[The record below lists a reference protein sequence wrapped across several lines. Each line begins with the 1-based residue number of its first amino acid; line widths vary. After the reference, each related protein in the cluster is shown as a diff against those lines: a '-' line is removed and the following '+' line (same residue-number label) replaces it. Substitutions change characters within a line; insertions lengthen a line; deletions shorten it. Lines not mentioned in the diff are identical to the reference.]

1 MRKELLL
8 IVFIFLAGTSFSQNF
23 EGTIKWAMKIDLKNA
38 QHQDAAKGN
47 SSGAQMDAEIKKLEA
62 QMNEPEFKK
71 QMEANPQ
78 LKSLMEENLNRLQS
92 MQGGSG
98 GGAGSFMPTGVLIKI
113 KDGNNLI
120 KMEGGMAEMLGEIL
134 YLKDKD
140 QSYSIR
146 RKNKTYSVLPK
157 ASESKEKEKEP
168 VVKVTKTSETLKII
182 GYTCSKYI
190 IQVTDHGKTINQAVW
205 TTTEIKDFDPKGL
218 SKMTSA
224 GSKEAKI
231 YLDGVEG
238 VPLKMESDNG
248 EMKMVMEVTELK
260 KTPLDASLFSIPSD
274 YKLVK
279 GMGF

>member
-1 MRKELLL
+1 MKKELL
-8 IVFIFLAGTSFSQNF
+8 FILFVFLAGTSFSQNF
-23 EGTIKWAMKIDLKNA
+23 EGTIKWAMKIDLKNV
-38 QHQDAAKGN
+38 QHQEAVKGN
-47 SSGAQMDAEIKKLEA
+47 SSSSPMDAEIKKLEA
-62 QMNEPEFKK
+62 QMNDPEFKK

-92 MQGGSG
+92 MQGSSGS
-98 GGAGSFMPTGVLIKI
+98 GAGSFMPTGVLIKI

-120 KMEGGMAEMLGEIL
+120 KMEGGMSEMMGEIL

-157 ASESKEKEKEP
+157 ASESKEKEP
-168 VVKVTKTSETLKII
+168 VVKVTKTSETVKII
-182 GYTCSKYI
+182 GYSCTKYI
-190 IQVTDHGKTINQAVW
+190 IQVTDRGKTINQAVW
-205 TTTEIKDFDPKGL
+205 TTKEIKDFDPNGL

-260 KTPLDASLFSIPSD
+260 KTPLDGSIFSIPAD

>member
-1 MRKELLL
+1 MKKELLL
-8 IVFIFLAGTSFSQNF
+8 ILFIFLAGTTFSQNF

-38 QHQDAAKGN
+38 QNQDAGKGKG
-47 SSGAQMDAEIKKLEA
+47 SSPQMDGEIKKLEA

-78 LKSLMEENLNRLQS
+78 LKALMEENLNRLKS
-92 MQGGSG
+92 MQAGTG
-98 GGAGSFMPTGVLIKI
+98 GGTGSFMPTGVLIKI

-120 KMEGGMAEMLGEIL
+120 KMEGGISEMLGEIL

-140 QSYSIR
+140 QSYSIK

-157 ASESKEKEKEP
+157 TPESKEKEP
-168 VVKVTKTSETLKII
+168 VVKVTKTSETIKII
-182 GYTCSKYI
+182 GYTCTKYI

-205 TTTEIKDFDPKGL
+205 TTKEIKDFDPNGL

-224 GSKEAKI
+224 GTKEAKI

-260 KTPLDASLFSIPSD
+260 KTPLDGSLFSIPSD

>member
-8 IVFIFLAGTSFSQNF
+8 ILFVFLAGTSFSQNF
-23 EGTIKWAMKIDLKNA
+23 EGTIKWSMKIDLKNA
-38 QHQDAAKGN
+38 QHQEAVKGN
-47 SSGAQMDAEIKKLEA
+47 SSASQMDAEIKKLED
-62 QMNEPEFKK
+62 QMNDPEFKK

-78 LKSLMEENLNRLQS
+78 LKSLMEENLSRLQS
-92 MQGGSG
+92 MQGSSG
-98 GGAGSFMPTGVLIKI
+98 GGAGGFMPTGVLIKI

-120 KMEGGMAEMLGEIL
+120 KLEGGMSEMLGEIL

-157 ASESKEKEKEP
+157 ASESKEKEP
-168 VVKVTKTSETLKII
+168 IVKVTKTGEIVKII
-182 GYTCSKYI
+182 GYTCTKYI
-190 IQVTDHGKTINQAVW
+190 IQVTDQGKTINQAVW
-205 TTTEIKDFDPKGL
+205 TTKEIKDFDPKGL

-224 GSKEAKI
+224 GSKEAKF

-260 KTPLDASLFSIPSD
+260 KTPLDGSIFSIPSD

>member
-1 MRKELLL
+1 
-8 IVFIFLAGTSFSQNF
+8 
-23 EGTIKWAMKIDLKNA
+23 
-38 QHQDAAKGN
+38 
-47 SSGAQMDAEIKKLEA
+47 MDAEIKKLEA
-62 QMNEPEFKK
+62 QMNDPEFKK

-78 LKSLMEENLNRLQS
+78 LKSLMEENLHRFQA
-92 MQGGSG
+92 MQGSSG
-98 GGAGSFMPTGVLIKI
+98 GGANSFMPSGVLIKI

-120 KMEGGMAEMLGEIL
+120 KMEGGMSEMLGEIL

-146 RKNKTYSVLPK
+146 RKNKTYSILPK
-157 ASESKEKEKEP
+157 ASETKEKDP
-168 VVKVTKTSETLKII
+168 IVKVTKTSETAKII
-182 GYTCSKYI
+182 GYTCTKYI
-190 IQVTDHGKTINQAVW
+190 IQVTDQGKTINQIVW

-231 YLDGVEG
+231 YLDGVDG
-238 VPLKMESDNG
+238 VPLKMESDTG

-260 KTPLDASLFSIPSD
+260 KTPLDILLFSIPFD

>member
-1 MRKELLL
+1 MKKELL
-8 IVFIFLAGTSFSQNF
+8 FILFVFLAGTSISQNF
-23 EGTIKWAMKIDLKNA
+23 EGTIKWAMKIDLKNT
-38 QHQDAAKGN
+38 QHQDAVKGN

-62 QMNEPEFKK
+62 QMNDPEFKK

-78 LKSLMEENLNRLQS
+78 LKSLMEENLNRFQA
-92 MQGGSG
+92 MQGSS
-98 GGAGSFMPTGVLIKI
+98 GAGANSFMPSGVLIKI

-120 KMEGGMAEMLGEIL
+120 KMEGGMSEMLGEIL

-146 RKNKTYSVLPK
+146 RKNKTYSILPK
-157 ASESKEKEKEP
+157 ASESKGKDP
-168 VVKVTKTSETLKII
+168 IVKVTKTSETAKII
-182 GYTCSKYI
+182 GYTCAKYI
-190 IQVTDHGKTINQAVW
+190 IQVTDQGKTINQTVW

-238 VPLKMESDNG
+238 VPLRMESDNG

-260 KTPLDASLFSIPSD
+260 KTPLDIALFSIPSD